1 MSGNTFWDRLQLVLE
16 QRHGA
21 VYYDPDHHVVLL
33 KVRSSYLPYE
43 HFLHFLQT
51 IEQLAERQPVE
62 VMIFDKSSL
71 KIFHQPSMEW
81 YHVVW
86 KESMY
91 GKGLRT
97 YRKILPADPLF
108 KESVRIGRERIERE
122 NPGFQITKFDI
133 RYVDSPEQAWA
144 EVTAR
149 TLNSSNPT

>member
-1 MSGNTFWDRLQLVLE
+1 MSDNAFLQSLHPVLV

-21 VYYDPDHHVVLL
+21 VYYDPDHHAVLL
-33 KVRSSYLPYE
+33 QAQRTYLPYE

-51 IEQLAERQPVE
+51 IEQLADRQPVV
-62 VMIFDKSSL
+62 VMVFDKSSL

-86 KESMY
+86 KENMY
-91 GKGLRT
+91 RKGLRT
-97 YRKILPADPLF
+97 YRKVLPADPLF

-122 NPGFQITKFDI
+122 NPGFQLSKFDI
-133 RYVDSPEQAWA
+133 RYASSLQEAWA

-149 TLNSSNPT
+149 TPNGSNPM

>member
-1 MSGNTFWDRLQLVLE
+1 MSDNAFLQRLHPVLV

-21 VYYDPDHHVVLL
+21 IYHDSNHHAVVLL
-33 KVRSSYLPYE
+33 AQTTYLPYE

-51 IEQLAERQPVE
+51 IEQLAEGQPVE
-62 VMIFDKSSL
+62 VMVFDKSYL

-86 KESMY
+86 KENMY
-91 GKGLRT
+91 HKGLRI
-97 YRKILPADPLF
+97 YRKVLPPDPLF

-122 NPGFQITKFDI
+122 NPGFQIGKFDI
-133 RYVDSPEQAWA
+133 RYAGSLQEAWA

-149 TLNSSNPT
+149 TPNGSNPM

>member
-1 MSGNTFWDRLQLVLE
+1 MSDNTFLERLHPVLV

-21 VYYDPDHHVVLL
+21 IYYDPDHHAVVLQAQ
-33 KVRSSYLPYE
+33 RTYLPYE

-71 KIFHQPSMEW
+71 RIFHQPSMEW

-86 KESMY
+86 KETMY
-91 GKGLRT
+91 HKGLRT

-122 NPGFQITKFDI
+122 NPNFQPGKFNI
-133 RYVDSPEQAWA
+133 RYADSLQAAWA
-144 EVTAR
+144 EITAR
-149 TLNSSNPT
+149 SPNSSNPM